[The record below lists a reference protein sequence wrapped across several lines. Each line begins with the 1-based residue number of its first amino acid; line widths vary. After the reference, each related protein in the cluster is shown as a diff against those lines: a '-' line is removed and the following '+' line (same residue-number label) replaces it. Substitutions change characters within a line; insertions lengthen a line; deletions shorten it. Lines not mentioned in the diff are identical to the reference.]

1 MLEELIEWGKE
12 ERERERERERE
23 YGRRT
28 TTIFNVV

>member
-12 ERERERERERE
+12 RERERERD

-28 TTIFNVV
+28 TTSFNVV

>member
-12 ERERERERERE
+12 RERERERERD

-28 TTIFNVV
+28 TTSFNVV